1 MGTAQA
7 LIRKRESMIFN
18 MMYSKRIKAVQGL
31 SSQTPGAA
39 GAVTVGVEHEPYCT
53 QSRQIRIRR
62 TTIRRPTSTTKE

>member
-39 GAVTVGVEHEPYCT
+39 GAVTVGVEHEPYWN
-53 QSRQIRIRR
+53 
-62 TTIRRPTSTTKE
+62 P